1 MQNKRKILQN
11 KRKIVQNKRKIV
23 QNKRKSGVKLVKFS
37 NLDIKYNEKG
47 LVPIIVQEELS
58 NEVLM
63 MAWMNSISLDQTIKT
78 KNMVYWSRSRNAL
91 WRKGETSGNT
101 QKLVELTIDCDQDC
115 LLAKVNQV
123 GPACHTNNKTC
134 FYSLIS

>member
-1 MQNKRKILQN
+1 
-11 KRKIVQNKRKIV
+11 VQNKRKIV

-78 KNMVYWSRSRNAL
+78 KNMVYWSRSRNEL

>member
-1 MQNKRKILQN
+1 M
-11 KRKIVQNKRKIV
+11 QNKRKIV